1 MSKLQRILKEC
12 FAMIDSEY
20 TDDQSLMQLK
30 DFDSMNHML
39 FVTKLEEEFGIELTG
54 DEIVTM
60 EKIGDVKNVLLS
72 KNVDLTE
79 WI

>member
-1 MSKLQRILKEC
+1 
-12 FAMIDSEY
+12 MIDSEY

-72 KNVDLTE
+72 KNVDLAV
-79 WI
+79 

>member
-1 MSKLQRILKEC
+1 
-12 FAMIDSEY
+12 MIDSEY

-79 WI
+79 